1 MAFLLSAILGESSV
15 FWVLTIA
22 QFLLFLGIAAAIM
35 IRCSRKDKS
44 FIEMA
49 LFLPD
54 GYDVPDEDCIYRQI
68 EQPSECIELSED
80 VMNLCC
86 RHGMEERKSFAA
98 ALAMEEMCKNILLHG
113 FKPEKKNLIST
124 RILIDPEK
132 RIRISIRDD
141 CKPFSPVEWKAG

>member
-80 VMNLCC
+80 VMNLYC